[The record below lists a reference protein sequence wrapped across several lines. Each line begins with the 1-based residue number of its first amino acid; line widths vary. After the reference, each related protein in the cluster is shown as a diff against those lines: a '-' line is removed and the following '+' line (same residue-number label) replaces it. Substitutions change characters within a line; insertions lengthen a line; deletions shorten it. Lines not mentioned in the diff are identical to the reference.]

1 MYSFLSNYVFQ
12 VNMILHEVLR
22 LYPPAVG
29 LGRMTHEETKLGDIK
44 LPGGTFLRLQIMLMH
59 HDRDIWGDDVSEFKP
74 ERFSEGVSKVTK
86 GQTSYLPFGGGPRI
100 FVGLNFALLEA
111 KMALVMIP
119 QHFCFDL
126 SPSFTCSTYHC
137 QSSTSVWGSFDFA

>member
-1 MYSFLSNYVFQ
+1 
-12 VNMILHEVLR
+12 
-22 LYPPAVG
+22 
-29 LGRMTHEETKLGDIK
+29 
-44 LPGGTFLRLQIMLMH
+44 MLMH
-59 HDRDIWGDDVSEFKP
+59 HDRDIWSDDVSEFKP
-74 ERFSEGVSKVTK
+74 ERFSKGVSKVTK

-126 SPSFTCSTYHC
+126 SPSYLHAPHTIATLQPQFGAHLILRKL
-137 QSSTSVWGSFDFA
+137 